1 MKYSNRFALIL
12 FICLPGLLFSKDSD
26 PTDLLLRT
34 ATYSLG
40 CYGNKDVK
48 TPHIDSLAADGMA
61 FDHHYDTTAI
71 CMASRATVMTG
82 LYEYRHGCADHG
94 PLLEEHWQKSYP
106 MLLRELSYRTARRE
120 SRFCRKPNSGGKPDL
135 PVADFD
141 KWGEWS
147 EM

>member
-1 MKYSNRFALIL
+1 MTLSKCLSLLLLAWVPAL
-12 FICLPGLLFSKDSD
+12 LLAKDSR
-26 PTDLLLRT
+26 PNLIFLFTDDQC
-34 ATYSLG
+34 TYSLG

-82 LYEYRHGCADHG
+82 LYEYRHGCNFDHG

-106 MLLRELSYRTARRE
+106 MLLRTGWAEHGTLEACSTT
-120 SRFCRKPNSGGKPDL
+120 SGM
-135 PVADFD
+135 A
-141 KWGEWS
+141 
-147 EM
+147 

>member
-12 FICLPGLLFSKDSD
+12 SICLPGLLFSRDSR
-26 PTDLLLRT
+26 PNLIFLFTDDQS
-34 ATYSLG
+34 TYSLG

-82 LYEYRHGCADHG
+82 LYEYRHGCNFDHG
-94 PLLEEHWQKSYP
+94 PLLEEHWEKSYP
-106 MLLRELSYRTARRE
+106 MLLRH
-120 SRFCRKPNSGGKPDL
+120 
-135 PVADFD
+135 
-141 KWGEWS
+141 
-147 EM
+147 